1 MLILDLIYSRQKL
14 EDLFMEDEKPFDF
27 CRLWM
32 SGLIEFTY
40 DKLGVDLNHLNP
52 LDRSLVLKEH
62 LRCQ

>member
-14 EDLFMEDEKPFDF
+14 EDFYRKDEKPFDF
-27 CRLWM
+27 YRLWM

-52 LDRSLVLKEH
+52 LDRSLVFYER
-62 LRCQ
+62 LRC

>member
-14 EDLFMEDEKPFDF
+14 EDFFMEDEKPFDF

-40 DKLGVDLNHLNP
+40 DKLGVDLIYLNP
-52 LDRSLVLKEH
+52 LDRSLGL
-62 LRCQ
+62 

>member
-14 EDLFMEDEKPFDF
+14 EDFLKEYEETFDF

-40 DKLGVDLNHLNP
+40 NKLGVDLIHLNP
-52 LDRSLVLKEH
+52 LDRSLVL
-62 LRCQ
+62 

>member
-1 MLILDLIYSRQKL
+1 MILDLIYSRQKS
-14 EDLFMEDEKPFDF
+14 EDFFMEDEKTFDF

-52 LDRSLVLKEH
+52 LDRSLVL
-62 LRCQ
+62 